1 MAFDFVLWF
10 MLKFFRRKEREKTF
24 QAEDMGQGSE
34 VCDRALIFRR
44 RRAGMISYY
53 FCMPSIP
60 FFILGQSYPPLF
72 QFVELGWAEH
82 ISLAPGVGT

>member
-24 QAEDMGQGSE
+24 QAEGMGQGSE

-44 RRAGMISYY
+44 RRAGMIRYY

-60 FFILGQSYPPLF
+60 FLYLDNHIHLDFNLWDLGGLNTSP
-72 QFVELGWAEH
+72 
-82 ISLAPGVGT
+82 